1 MIYTLL
7 ILALTA
13 GIFFAIL
20 AFVQI
25 GRRIAA
31 QRMKTDGDEVH
42 AGIGSIETAIFG
54 LMGLVIGFAFFG
66 AATRLDQ
73 RRNLIV
79 DETNMIGTAYLR
91 VDLVPMEFQEE
102 LRGLFREYLDARL
115 AFYQDVTGSLAASE
129 ADRKAKGIQAR
140 IWKTAAQAMRAP
152 GGTEGGRLLLP
163 ALNDMIDITTTRTMA
178 TQMHPPL
185 IIYGML
191 GGLTL
196 AGAVMAGY
204 GMAKTRLRHRLHAV
218 GFALVMS
225 FVVYVIIDLEF
236 PRLGLIRVDNFDQA
250 LIDLRQS
257 MN

>member
-1 MIYTLL
+1 MIYTVLV
-7 ILALTA
+7 LAITA
-13 GIFFAIL
+13 GVFFGIL

-31 QRMKTDGDEVH
+31 YRMKTDGEEVH
-42 AGIGSIETAIFG
+42 TGIGSIETVIFG
-54 LMGLVIGFAFFG
+54 LMGLVIGFTFFG
-66 AATRLDQ
+66 AATRLDE

-79 DETNMIGTAYLR
+79 QETNIIGTAYLR
-91 VDLVPMEFQEE
+91 IDLVPMEFHEE
-102 LRGLFREYLDARL
+102 LRRLFREYLDARL
-115 AFYQDVTGSLAASE
+115 AFYAHITDSVAASE
-129 ADRKAKGIQAR
+129 ADRKAKGFQTE
-140 IWKTAAQAMRAP
+140 IWKSAAQAMRAP

-163 ALNDMIDITTTRTMA
+163 ALNEMIDITTTRTMA
-178 TQMHPPL
+178 IQMHPPL

-196 AGAVMAGY
+196 VGALMAGY
-204 GMAKTRLRHRLHAV
+204 GMARTKLRHRLHAV

-225 FVVYVIIDLEF
+225 FVAYVIIDLEF
-236 PRLGLIRVDNFDQA
+236 PRLGLIRVDSFDQA